1 MICRLQLE
9 TARALCSSLRS
20 SVTAVIQHSRGK
32 SSPAL
37 VLFLLTRKQSK
48 NWELVLDKV
57 REVSGSWCLLF
68 LGLLLIV

>member
-1 MICRLQLE
+1 MICKQQLE

-32 SSPAL
+32 SSPAP
-37 VLFLLTRKQSK
+37 VLFLLTRKQNK

-57 REVSGSWCLLF
+57 SELGGSRCLLL
-68 LGLLLIV
+68 LGLLLTV